1 LTPLWV
7 DLEPDWRGGQS
18 QALLALRGLRAR
30 GHPGELVALGE
41 SPLARRAGA
50 EGIPVHVVGRRAA
63 RLQAALLLRRLLAG
77 RRFEVLHAN
86 EAHALTAAWLAGAHR
101 RVRLVASRRV
111 AYRLKKNPLALARY
125 HSARRILAIS
135 EYVANELRA
144 SGIPG
149 EQVEVVHD
157 GVEIPQVPSPE
168 LRRHAR
174 ARWGVFEQEW
184 LLGCVGHLL
193 PTKGQHFLIRG
204 LAALRAQA
212 GGARRNC
219 RLLLVGDGP
228 RRRHLQQLA
237 RELRVESVVHFAG
250 FVEDLSE
257 VFRALDVFLFP
268 SLLDALGTALLAA
281 MAHTLP
287 VIAVARG
294 GVPEIVEH
302 ERNGLLVT
310 AADDT
315 LLPEAIAA
323 ATSQL
328 LEDETLR
335 KRVGPA
341 ARATVE
347 ERFTAELM
355 VANTLRVYDRILS
368 PGNK

>member
-1 LTPLWV
+1 MTPLWV
-7 DLEPDWRGGQS
+7 DLELDWRGGQS

-30 GHPGELVALGE
+30 GHPAELVALRE

-63 RLQAALLLRRLLAG
+63 RLQAALLLSRLLAG

-101 RVRLVASRRV
+101 RVQLVASRRV
-111 AYRLKKNPLALARY
+111 AYRLKKNPLARARY

-135 EYVANELRA
+135 EYVAGELRA

-157 GVEIPQVPSPE
+157 GVEIPELPSPSQ
-168 LRRHAR
+168 RRQAR
-174 ARWGVFEQEW
+174 ARWGVPDEGW

-193 PTKGQHFLIRG
+193 PTKGQHLLIRG

-212 GGARRNC
+212 GGTLPNC

-228 RRRHLQQLA
+228 RRKHLEELA
-237 RELRVESVVHFAG
+237 RELRVESVVHFTG
-250 FVEDLSE
+250 FIDDLSE
-257 VFRALDVFLFP
+257 VYRALDVFLFP
-268 SLLDALGTALLAA
+268 SLLDGLGTALLAA

-302 ERNGLLVT
+302 EQNGLLVT
-310 AADDT
+310 AAEDT
-315 LLPEAIAA
+315 LFPEAIAV

-335 KRVGPA
+335 KRLGSA
-341 ARATVE
+341 ARATIE
-347 ERFTAELM
+347 KRFTAELM
-355 VANTLRVYDRILS
+355 AANTLRAYERMLS